1 MELRDQI
8 VSFIN
13 HWNQRGELPL
23 CQLITWAGLSR
34 NRFYDWQK
42 RFAKPNKHNAAIPK
56 KHWILDSERQAI
68 IRYATEHL
76 DAGYRRVTYL
86 MLDEDVVA
94 VSPSTTYRVMQKA
107 GLLGRR
113 NFGPS
118 KKGTGFDQPAMP
130 HEHWHM
136 DFTYLRLGSQ
146 FYFLVMVLDGYSRA
160 VLSWD
165 INETMTER
173 DAEITLQNA
182 RESFP
187 NQRPRIISDNGAQFL
202 AKDFKEF
209 IKICEM
215 THVTT
220 SPYYPQ
226 SNGKLERINQTIKS
240 ECIRKLCPSDVED
253 ARRVMEKYIKDYNEV
268 RLHSAIGYV
277 APMDRLT
284 GQDQVIQT
292 ERQAKLKAARINR
305 EQAFLRR
312 ISETE
317 TIRSNAVSKASIP
330 PHLVGRRASTQRLLA
345 ADRKMTLQRLR
356 FALKLNCERLRHNN
370 SHNY

>member
-1 MELRDQI
+1 MKRELRDEI
-8 VSFIN
+8 VSFLTYW
-13 HWNQRGELPL
+13 HQRGELAL
-23 CQLITWAGLSR
+23 SQLIAWAGLSR

-42 RFAKPNKHNAAIPK
+42 RFGKPNEHNTALPK
-56 KHWILDSERQAI
+56 KHWILESEQQAI

-76 DAGYRRVTYL
+76 EAGYRRITYL
-86 MLDEDVVA
+86 MLDEDVAA
-94 VSPSTTYRVMQKA
+94 VSPSTTYRVMLKA
-107 GLLGRR
+107 GLLGQRK
-113 NFGPS
+113 FAPS
-118 KKGTGFDQPAMP
+118 KKGTGFDQPSMP

-173 DAEITLQNA
+173 DAEITLQRA
-182 RESFP
+182 RELYP

-226 SNGKLERINQTIKS
+226 SNGKLERVNQTIKC
-240 ECIRKLCPSDVED
+240 ECIRKLCPSDPEE
-253 ARRVMEKYIKDYNEV
+253 ARRVMENYIKDYNQV

-277 APMDRLT
+277 APLDRLT
-284 GQDQVIQT
+284 GRDQAIQT
-292 ERQAKLKAARINR
+292 ERKTKLQAARTKR
-305 EQAFLRR
+305 EQVFLTQCQAVQAGGDEST
-312 ISETE
+312 SE
-317 TIRSNAVSKASIP
+317 ASIP
-330 PHLVGRRASTQRLLA
+330 PSSSGAQSIAPAVPRSGKNNDFAKAGVCPETKQQTAVTQ
-345 ADRKMTLQRLR
+345 
-356 FALKLNCERLRHNN
+356 
-370 SHNY
+370 